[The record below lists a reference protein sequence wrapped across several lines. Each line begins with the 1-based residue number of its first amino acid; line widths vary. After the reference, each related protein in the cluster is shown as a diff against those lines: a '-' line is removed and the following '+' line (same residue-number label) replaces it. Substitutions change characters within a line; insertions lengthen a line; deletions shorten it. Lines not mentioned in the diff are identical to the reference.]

1 MADRVLA
8 RLGRRVRN
16 LRQALDW
23 SQEDLAAKSGLHRTY
38 IGSIERGERNVAL
51 LNLVVLA
58 KSLRVSLPEL
68 LKGVA
73 S

>member
-58 KSLRVSLPEL
+58 RSLRVSLPGL

>member
-1 MADRVLA
+1 MADRVLV

-16 LRQALDW
+16 LRHALDW

-58 KSLRVSLPEL
+58 KSLRVSLPDL